1 VKKFN
6 SIHKILKKNLFLAK
20 DKYERIAW
28 HLAPLN
34 GRRGA
39 MEILRS
45 WVKEAE
51 LNTDE
56 LLLVPTADGYT
67 AFQLAEENNHVETL
81 RKCGSG
87 L

>member
-1 VKKFN
+1 
-6 SIHKILKKNLFLAK
+6 
-20 DKYERIAW
+20 
-28 HLAPLN
+28 
-34 GRRGA
+34 

>member
-1 VKKFN
+1 
-6 SIHKILKKNLFLAK
+6 LKKNLFLAK
-20 DKYERIAW
+20 NKYGRIKW

-34 GRRGA
+34 GRLGA
-39 MEILRS
+39 METLRS

-67 AFQLAEENNHVETL
+67 AFQLAVENNHVETL
-81 RKCGSG
+81 KKMWVWAEETQ
-87 L
+87 LNPK